1 MDKEYAYTKDKVIA
15 LCKTYMN
22 DEDIS
27 MLEKAYELA
36 EKAHEGQ
43 LRKNGLPY
51 ILHPVQVA
59 GILAELKLDAATI
72 VAGFLHDVVED
83 TTYTHDDLVSMFN
96 EEVAVIVDGVT
107 KLDRVKFRS
116 KQEEQAENH
125 RKLFIAIAKDIRVI
139 LVKLADRLHNMRT
152 LKAMP
157 EDKQLRISQETLE
170 IYAPLAHR
178 LGISSIKWELEDI
191 SLRYIDPPNYF
202 KIVNLM
208 KKKRSDR
215 EAIVNEAIDRIQTE
229 IESTNIKGE
238 LSGRPKNI
246 YSIYKKMMKQG
257 KQFDQIFDL
266 LAVRL
271 LVDNVKDCYA
281 SLGVIHTIWRPMPGR
296 FKDYIAMPKP
306 NMYQSLHT
314 TVVGPNGDPL
324 EIQIRT
330 YEMHEIAENGV
341 AAHWA
346 YKEGKSV
353 KPKSLESRLSWFKDL
368 VDNQASTPDAEEFMD
383 ALKMDLLSD
392 KVYVFTPEGDVVELP
407 QGAVA
412 IDFAYQ
418 VHSEVGNRM
427 IGAKVNGKIVP
438 IDHELTTG
446 EIVEIRTSK
455 QSYGPSRDWL
465 KLVKSSSAKNKIKSF
480 FKKQDRDSNIEKG
493 RFAIEAELKAR
504 DFKVEDAFRS
514 TNMKPVL
521 ERYNLDSEDDLF
533 AMVGFGGTTEAQV
546 VNRLTEK
553 LKRDEP
559 KTNNVQEI
567 DRTMYYKDISTESGV
582 YVEGMDN
589 LLITLSKCCHPVP
602 GDDIKGYITK
612 GHGVKVHVSTC
623 PNIRNEQ
630 ERLIDVE
637 WVRNTDKDRKYQLD
651 LEVSGYDRVGLVNE
665 ILNVVSS
672 AKFPITSVHGKTT
685 EDAYAIVNLSVMINN
700 VSDIYKL
707 VEKIKQIP
715 EIYSVER
722 IFK

>member
-1 MDKEYAYTKDKVIA
+1 MDKEYAYTKDSVIE
-15 LCKTYMN
+15 LCQTYMN
-22 DEDIS
+22 QDDIN
-27 MLEKAYELA
+27 MLEKAYDLA

-43 LRKNGLPY
+43 YRKNGLPF

-83 TTYTHDDLVSMFN
+83 TTYTYDDLIEMFN
-96 EEVAVIVDGVT
+96 EEVAIIVDGVT
-107 KLDRVKFRS
+107 KLERVKFRS
-116 KQEEQAENH
+116 RQEEQAENH

-157 EDKQLRISQETLE
+157 EDKQIRISQETLE

-191 SLRYIDPPNYF
+191 ALRYIDPPNYF

-208 KKKRSDR
+208 KKKRSEREEIVD
-215 EAIVNEAIDRIQTE
+215 EAIAKIRAE
-229 IESTNIKGE
+229 ITSSNIKGD

-246 YSIYKKMMKQG
+246 YSIYKKMTKQG
-257 KQFDQIFDL
+257 KQFEQIFDL
-266 LAVRL
+266 LAVRV
-271 LVDNVKDCYA
+271 LVENIKDCYA
-281 SLGVIHTIWRPMPGR
+281 ALGVIHTIWRPMPGR

-346 YKEGKSV
+346 YKEGTQAQ
-353 KPKSLESRLSWFKDL
+353 PESLESRLTWFKDL
-368 VDNQASTPDAEEFMD
+368 VDNQSTTPDAEEFMD

-407 QGAVA
+407 KGAVP

-418 VHSEVGNRM
+418 VHSEVGNSM
-427 IGAKVNGKIVP
+427 IGAKVNGNIVP
-438 IDHELTTG
+438 IDYELSTG
-446 EIVEIRTSK
+446 DIVEIRTSK

-465 KLVKSSSAKNKIKSF
+465 KLVKSSSAKNKIKAF
-480 FKKQDRDSNIEKG
+480 FKKQDRASNIEKG
-493 RFAIEAELKAR
+493 RFGIEAEIKAR
-504 DFKVEDAFRS
+504 GYKVEDAFRP
-514 TNMKPVL
+514 TNMKYVL
-521 ERYNLDSEDDLF
+521 DRYNVDNEDDLF
-533 AMVGFGGTTEAQV
+533 AMVGFGGTTEQQV

-553 LKRDEP
+553 LRLAEP
-559 KTNNVQEI
+559 KSNNVQDI
-567 DRTMYYKDISTESGV
+567 DRSQYYKDISTDSGV

-589 LLITLSKCCHPVP
+589 LMITLSKCCHPVP

-623 PNIRNEQ
+623 PNIRNET

-637 WVRNTDKDRKYQLD
+637 WVRNTDKDRKYQVD

-665 ILNVVSS
+665 ILNVISS

-685 EDAYAIVNLSVMINN
+685 DDAYAIINLSVMIMN